1 MLGVSSAGSRSRG
14 LPNASQSF
22 LPNAAM
28 SPRGRDSVCLRKAGC
43 GKGRPLK
50 SCLVLIF
57 KNVVILRNRS
67 IL

>member
-1 MLGVSSAGSRSRG
+1 MLGVSSAGSKSRG

-28 SPRGRDSVCLRKAGC
+28 SPCRRDGVCLRKAGC
-43 GKGRPLK
+43 RRGRPLK

-57 KNVVILRNRS
+57 KNVIILCNRS